1 MTHQH
6 SPVKL
11 TVITATYNRA
21 DFLPRCIESVASQ
34 SYPYKE
40 HVIIDGGSTDG
51 TIPLLKS
58 YGAKYPHLRWISEKD
73 NGISSALNKGLAIAG
88 GDAVGVIGDD
98 DFYAPEVFGIIAQEF
113 ERDEDVAVVTG
124 NCDFIGNDNLVSNT
138 QKASYTSRAD
148 LIQCWRY
155 WGRQVAIAAPSTF
168 IRKRVIDEV
177 GGFDEAD
184 RFAMDYHHWLK
195 ITEKFPKIR
204 AVDTVFAKFRLDTG
218 TVSFS
223 SNSEQWEEM
232 LRISKRH
239 WGSRTSRSYYENLFS
254 YIKYYQWP
262 RLKDKIMSTA
272 SALKKKVAPH
282 S

>member
-1 MTHQH
+1 M
-6 SPVKL
+6 SLKL
-11 TVITATYNRA
+11 SLITATYNRA

-51 TIPLLKS
+51 TIELLTS
-58 YGAKYPHLRWISEKD
+58 AAAKYPHIRWVSEKD

-88 GDAVGVIGDD
+88 GDAIGVIGDD

-113 ERDEDVAVVTG
+113 ERDEDVAVVSG

-138 QKASYTSRAD
+138 QKASYTSRED
-148 LIQCWRY
+148 LIKCWRY
-155 WGRQVAIAAPSTF
+155 WGRQVSIAAPSTF

-177 GGFDEAD
+177 GGFDETD
-184 RFAMDYHHWLK
+184 RYAMDYRHWLK
-195 ITEKFPKIR
+195 ITERFSKIR
-204 AVDTVFAKFRLDTG
+204 TVDKVIAKFRLDSG

-232 LRISKRH
+232 LRISKGY
-239 WGSRTSRSYYENLFS
+239 WGARTSWSYYENLFS
-254 YIKYYQWP
+254 YLKYYQWP
-262 RLKDKIMSTA
+262 QLKDKIMSTA
-272 SALKKKVAPH
+272 SSMKKRVAPQ